1 MSGWKFLIAIG
12 IRLAGAILVPAAFYG
27 GLGIF
32 ATGDLSSFGT
42 IAEFSILQLAA
53 PLAALGFVVS
63 SVGPTRKRMQTL
75 GIHPIAAFVLPA
87 LIVADA
93 RVLLL
98 IAGPP
103 AQWMTWE
110 MDIPVFLVL
119 GLAVILFLGLARE
132 PDAEG
137 GSLWQRHG
145 IVGQVILGW
154 VGVAALIGLVGLG
167 GGIDTGSLPEVT
179 GGLGSLL
186 LPEYMAEPTLPGLT
200 QPPLT
205 FRALT
210 PIQIFAAGAGVALLL
225 LLVKDGFGPASPS
238 AEGSEREID
247 PLKVV
252 LQPLPKPRPTFLRAR
267 DTSSDPPSRN
277 SRETRTFGRRQ
288 T

>member
-1 MSGWKFLIAIG
+1 MTGLKYLAAIG
-12 IRLAGAILVPAAFYG
+12 IRLAAAIIVPAAFYG

-32 ATGDLSSFGT
+32 ATGDLSSFGS

-53 PLAALGFVVS
+53 PLAALGFVFS

-110 MDIPVFLVL
+110 MDIPVFLIL

-132 PDAEG
+132 PEAEG

-145 IVGQVILGW
+145 IIGQVVLGW
-154 VGVAALIGLVGLG
+154 VGIAALIGLTGLA
-167 GGIDTGSLPEVT
+167 GGIGTGSLPEVT

-186 LPEYMAEPTLPGLT
+186 LPEYMAEPVLPDLT

-205 FRALT
+205 FRPLT
-210 PIQIFAAGAGVALLL
+210 PIQIFAAGAGLALLL

-238 AEGSEREID
+238 TDMPEREID

-252 LQPLPKPRPTFLRAR
+252 LQPLPKPGPSFLRAR
-267 DTSSDPPSRN
+267 DTSSERPLRTP
-277 SRETRTFGRRQ
+277 RETRTFGRRQ